1 MKKMLVAIDFS
12 PGSIEALREA
22 LKWALP
28 FDAHLLLLHVL
39 HDPADAPGFYAS
51 KKAGRKVLR
60 NMEEAAS
67 SMMSEFVGKHLK
79 KWEKFDA
86 HIVPGLPAEQ
96 IVRVAEKEKVDLIV
110 LGTQGHSGLKR
121 LMIGSVT
128 DRVLRA
134 CQCPVLAVRSSTN
147 R

>member
-1 MKKMLVAIDFS
+1 MMKILVAVDFS
-12 PGSIEALREA
+12 QGSIEALRQAVKLGEA
-22 LKWALP
+22 FKAK
-28 FDAHLLLLHVL
+28 LLLLHVL

-79 KWEKFDA
+79 NAENFEVR
-86 HIVPGLPAEQ
+86 IVPGLSAEQ
-96 IVRVAEKEKVDLIV
+96 IVRVADKEESDLVV
-110 LGTQGHSGLKR
+110 LGTNGHSGLKR

-134 CQCPVLAVRSSTN
+134 C
-147 R
+147 

>member
-1 MKKMLVAIDFS
+1 MKKILVAVDFS
-12 PGSIEALREA
+12 QGSIEALRQAVKLGEA
-22 LKWALP
+22 FKAK
-28 FDAHLLLLHVL
+28 LLLLHVL

-79 KWEKFDA
+79 NAENFEVR
-86 HIVPGLPAEQ
+86 IVPGLSAEQ
-96 IVRVAEKEKVDLIV
+96 IVRVADKEESDLVV
-110 LGTQGHSGLKR
+110 LGTNGHSGLKR

-134 CQCPVLAVRSSTN
+134 CKCPVLAVRSTKS
-147 R
+147 

>member
-1 MKKMLVAIDFS
+1 MKKILVAVDFS
-12 PGSIEALREA
+12 QGSIEALRQAVKLGEVFKA
-22 LKWALP
+22 K
-28 FDAHLLLLHVL
+28 LLLLHVL

-51 KKAGRKVLR
+51 RKAGRKVLR

-79 KWEKFDA
+79 NAENFEVR
-86 HIVPGLPAEQ
+86 IVPGLSAEQ
-96 IVRVAEKEKVDLIV
+96 IVRVADKEESDLVV
-110 LGTQGHSGLKR
+110 LGTNGHSGLKR

-134 CQCPVLAVRSSTN
+134 CKCPVLAVRSTKS
-147 R
+147 

>member
-1 MKKMLVAIDFS
+1 MKKILVAVDFS
-12 PGSIEALREA
+12 QGSIEALRQAVKLGEA
-22 LKWALP
+22 FKAK
-28 FDAHLLLLHVL
+28 LLLHVL

-79 KWEKFDA
+79 NAENFEVR
-86 HIVPGLPAEQ
+86 IVPGLSAEQ
-96 IVRVAEKEKVDLIV
+96 IVRVADKEESDLVV
-110 LGTQGHSGLKR
+110 LGTNGHSGLKR

-134 CQCPVLAVRSSTN
+134 CKCPVLAVRSTKS
-147 R
+147 

>member
-1 MKKMLVAIDFS
+1 
-12 PGSIEALREA
+12 
-22 LKWALP
+22 
-28 FDAHLLLLHVL
+28 
-39 HDPADAPGFYAS
+39 
-51 KKAGRKVLR
+51 
-60 NMEEAAS
+60 
-67 SMMSEFVGKHLK
+67 MMSEFVGKHLK

-86 HIVPGLPAEQ
+86 RILPGLPAEQ

-134 CQCPVLAVRSSTN
+134 CQCPVLAVRSSN
-147 R
+147 H

>member
-1 MKKMLVAIDFS
+1 MKKILVAVDFS
-12 PGSIEALREA
+12 QGSIEALRQAVKLGEA
-22 LKWALP
+22 FKAK
-28 FDAHLLLLHVL
+28 LLLLHVL

-51 KKAGRKVLR
+51 RKAGRKVLR

-79 KWEKFDA
+79 NAENFEVR
-86 HIVPGLPAEQ
+86 IVPGLSAEQ
-96 IVRVAEKEKVDLIV
+96 IVRVADKEESDLVV
-110 LGTQGHSGLKR
+110 LGTNGHSGLKR

-134 CQCPVLAVRSSTN
+134 CKCPVLAVRSTKS
-147 R
+147 

>member
-1 MKKMLVAIDFS
+1 MKKILVAVDFS
-12 PGSIEALREA
+12 QGSIEALHQAVKLGEA
-22 LKWALP
+22 FKAK
-28 FDAHLLLLHVL
+28 LLLLHVL

-67 SMMSEFVGKHLK
+67 SMMSEFVAKHLK
-79 KWEKFDA
+79 NAENFEVR
-86 HIVPGLPAEQ
+86 IVPGLSAEQ
-96 IVRVAEKEKVDLIV
+96 IVRVAEKEESDLVV
-110 LGTQGHSGLKR
+110 LGTNGHSGLKR

-134 CQCPVLAVRSSTN
+134 CKCPVLAVRSTKS
-147 R
+147 